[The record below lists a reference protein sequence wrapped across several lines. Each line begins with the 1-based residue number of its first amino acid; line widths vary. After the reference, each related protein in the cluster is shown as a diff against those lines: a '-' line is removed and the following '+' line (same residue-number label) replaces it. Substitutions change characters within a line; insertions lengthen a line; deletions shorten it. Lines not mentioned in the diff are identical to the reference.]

1 MPLFNRAG
9 VFHMSNAQ
17 EARVVRV
24 NSFSVPNDAR
34 DEFMR
39 LVERT
44 HEVIRKQPGYI
55 DDLILER
62 NSGPGPFNLI
72 TILQFENEN
81 VLQPVIAAVA
91 RSDAEAGIDRQAL
104 SRRLGVESTIG
115 FYTPVAAAELLA
127 A

>member
-1 MPLFNRAG
+1 
-9 VFHMSNAQ
+9 MSNAQ
-17 EARVVRV
+17 MARVVRV

-44 HEVIRKQPGYI
+44 HEVIRQQPGFV

-72 TILQFENEN
+72 TILQFENEQ

-104 SRRLGVESTIG
+104 SRRLGVESSIG
-115 FYTPVAAAELLA
+115 FYTPVAVADLLA